1 MAQETS
7 LTGRG
12 TRGEGRGEKRGGVQM
27 LTLERL
33 EELLANYPTVRIALV
48 GDFFLDKYLDCDRRL
63 SEVSLETGLEA
74 FQVVRVRC
82 SPGAAGTVA
91 ANLKA
96 LEVGTVYAV
105 GFTGDDGEGYELRRG
120 LEQMGVDTT
129 FLFVRSDLLTPTYT
143 KPLMRELDGTIRE
156 LNRLDIRN
164 RRPLPDDLQTQ
175 ILQAVEQLLPE
186 VHAVIVADQVPERN
200 WGVVTD
206 RVRTTLCQWAARS
219 PHPLFYADS
228 RARIGEFRHFF
239 VKPNRF
245 EAARAVLGTIPEK
258 VSLAEAMK
266 FGQALFARTGKPV
279 FVTVGE
285 QGIIIVTAEGA
296 WHIPAVPITGEVD
309 ITGAGDSVTGGLVP
323 ALCLG
328 AHPVEAATIG
338 NLVASITIQ
347 QIGVTGTA
355 TRDQVLARFEEC
367 ADALRPQRLA

>member
-1 MAQETS
+1 
-7 LTGRG
+7 
-12 TRGEGRGEKRGGVQM
+12 M
-27 LTLERL
+27 LTLKRL

-82 SPGAAGTVA
+82 YPGAAGTVA

-96 LEVGTVYAV
+96 LEVGTVCAV

-120 LEQMGVDTT
+120 LERMGVDTT

-143 KPLMRELDGTIRE
+143 KPMMRERDGRVRE

-164 RRPLPDDLQTQ
+164 RQPLPDDLQTQ
-175 ILQAVEQLLPE
+175 ILQAVEKLLPE

-206 RVRTTLCQWAARS
+206 RVRTTLCQWAAQRS
-219 PHPLFYADS
+219 RPSSLVPRPIFYADS
-228 RARIGEFRHFF
+228 RTRIGEFAHFF
-239 VKPNRF
+239 IKPNRF
-245 EAARAVLGTIPEK
+245 EAARAVSGTTPEK
-258 VSLAEAMK
+258 VSLAEAAA

-285 QGIIIVTAEGA
+285 LGIVVVTAEGT
-296 WHIPAVPITGEVD
+296 WHIPAVPVTGEVD

-355 TRDQVLARFEEC
+355 TRRQVLARFEEC
-367 ADALRPQRLA
+367 ADAIRPQRLA

>member
-1 MAQETS
+1 
-7 LTGRG
+7 
-12 TRGEGRGEKRGGVQM
+12 M
-27 LTLERL
+27 LTLKRL

-82 SPGAAGTVA
+82 YPGAAGTVA

-105 GFTGDDGEGYELRRG
+105 GWVGDDGEGYELRRG
-120 LEQMGVDTT
+120 LERLRVDTT
-129 FLFVRSDLLTPTYT
+129 FLFVRPDLLTPTYT
-143 KPLMRELDGTIRE
+143 KPMMRELDGTIRE

-164 RRPLPDDLQTQ
+164 RRPLPDDLQAQ
-175 ILQAVEQLLPE
+175 ILQAVEKLLPE

-200 WGVVTD
+200 WGVITD
-206 RVRTTLCQWAARS
+206 SVRATLCQWAAQRS
-219 PHPLFYADS
+219 HPLSRPSSLVPRPIFYADS
-228 RARIGEFRHFF
+228 RARIGEFVHFF
-239 VKPNRF
+239 IKPNRF
-245 EAARAVLGTIPEK
+245 EAARAVLGTTPER
-258 VSLAEAMK
+258 VSLAEVVE
-266 FGQALFARTGKPV
+266 FGRVLLSRTGKPV

-285 QGIIIVTAEGA
+285 QGIIVVTAEGA
-296 WHIPAVPITGEVD
+296 WHIPAVPIAGEVD

-355 TRDQVLARFEEC
+355 TRDQVLVRFEEC
-367 ADALRPQRLA
+367 ADAIRPQRLA

>member
-1 MAQETS
+1 
-7 LTGRG
+7 
-12 TRGEGRGEKRGGVQM
+12 M
-27 LTLERL
+27 LTLKRL

-82 SPGAAGTVA
+82 YPGAAGTVA

-105 GFTGDDGEGYELRRG
+105 GWMGDDGEGYELWRG
-120 LEQMGVDTT
+120 LERMGVDTT

-143 KPLMRELDGTIRE
+143 KPMMRELDGTILE

-175 ILQAVEQLLPE
+175 ILQAVEKLLPE

-200 WGVVTD
+200 WGVITD
-206 RVRTTLCQWAARS
+206 RVRTTLCQWAAQHSLPSSLVPR
-219 PHPLFYADS
+219 PIFYADS
-228 RARIGEFRHFF
+228 RARIGEFVPFF
-239 VKPNRF
+239 IKPNRF
-245 EAARAVLGTIPEK
+245 EAARAVLGTTPER
-258 VSLAEAMK
+258 VSLAEALE
-266 FGQALFARTGKPV
+266 FGRVLLSRTGKPV

-285 QGIIIVTAEGA
+285 QGIIVVTAEGA
-296 WHIPAVPITGEVD
+296 SHNPAVPIAGAVA
-309 ITGAGDSVTGGLVP
+309 IPGAGGSVTGGVVP
-323 ALCLG
+323 ALRLG

-355 TRDQVLARFEEC
+355 TREQVLARFEEC